1 MPSLFFATYIPKIE
15 RMDAFIVRSGDDVSF
30 RRHVSQDNLNQF
42 YYFTLLMSAL
52 TNAEIPTIDT
62 FEKLAAYVGITAA
75 VIQPTL
81 ETLEASAS
89 DPVKVADSSI
99 IKAADGSTRI
109 LLRLSIAFDPNYAV
123 NTANPLWQNA
133 LEWSNVAIPAA
144 YKA

>member
-1 MPSLFFATYIPKIE
+1 
-15 RMDAFIVRSGDDVSF
+15 
-30 RRHVSQDNLNQF
+30 
-42 YYFTLLMSAL
+42 MSTL

-81 ETLEASAS
+81 EALEASAS
-89 DPVKVADSSI
+89 DPVKVADASI
-99 IKAADGSTRI
+99 IKAADGTTR
-109 LLRLSIAFDPNYAV
+109 LLVRLSINFDPNYAT

-133 LEWSNVAIPAA
+133 IEWSNVAIPAA